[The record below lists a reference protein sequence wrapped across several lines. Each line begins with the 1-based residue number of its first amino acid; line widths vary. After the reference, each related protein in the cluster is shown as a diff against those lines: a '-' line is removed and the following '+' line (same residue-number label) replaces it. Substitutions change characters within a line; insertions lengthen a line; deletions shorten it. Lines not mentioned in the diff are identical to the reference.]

1 VRHVLGVSIVA
12 LAAAC
17 GGAEARP
24 DDLDVA
30 LDSAEATLEGL
41 DFIAG
46 IAELPDG
53 RVVITQP
60 QVPSI
65 LFADLATGEVDT
77 VGAAG
82 EGPGEYRFPGQV
94 HAGGG
99 QVNVFDFGTRR
110 LTTWNADGSLGGS
123 IAIATMPGFTIA
135 FDTLGYMYAEQPT
148 SEGFVVQGQEID
160 TTRSKDST
168 WVYRLRP
175 NEPGRDTVAR
185 LYEIG
190 NEIIRIGN
198 GIARMRRLYQS
209 ADLWGV
215 TPDGTL
221 WIARGRENR
230 VDRVS
235 ADGRLT
241 VGAPRAFTPIR
252 TTDADRQRLKPFRG
266 FPGDSIER
274 ELPAEKGP
282 YTEAIGAPDGE
293 VWTRLNQAAGFTREV
308 YAVHPVSGAPERTV
322 SLPKDHQV
330 RAITERYVYVTHEDE
345 DGFQVLG
352 RFPRPR

>member
-1 VRHVLGVSIVA
+1 MA

-17 GGAEARP
+17 GGADAAPAGRE
-24 DDLDVA
+24 VA

-41 DFIAG
+41 DFVAG

-65 LFADLATGEVDT
+65 LFADLATGAVDT

-82 EGPGEYRFPGQV
+82 EGPGEYRFPGQI
-94 HAGGG
+94 HSKGG

-110 LTTWNADGSLGGS
+110 LTTWNADGTPGSS

-135 FDTLGYMYAEQPT
+135 FDTLGYMYAEQPST
-148 SEGFVVQGQEID
+148 EGFVVQGQELD
-160 TTRSKDST
+160 STKSKDST
-168 WVYRLRP
+168 YVYRLRP
-175 NEPGRDTVAR
+175 NESARDTVGR

-230 VDRVS
+230 VDRVT
-235 ADGRLT
+235 ADGHRT
-241 VGAPRAFTPIR
+241 TGTPRPFSPIP

-274 ELPAEKGP
+274 ELTTEKGP
-282 YTEAIGAPDGE
+282 YIEAVGAPDGE
-293 VWTRLNQAAGFTREV
+293 VWTRLNQSAGFSREV

-330 RAITERYVYVTHEDE
+330 RAITDRYVYVTHEDD

-352 RFPRPR
+352 RYLRPR